1 MIQKLFLNV
10 KKLYALA
17 KKLVA
22 ILLMQSGDLLKK
34 IIFIHCIT
42 PTSYREAKIL
52 SLIDMIKRANL
63 KNRKKLPYGCSIIM
77 VSGMPMAVDE
87 KYLQQLEK
95 ENEEANIRRNG
106 KIEKI

>member
-1 MIQKLFLNV
+1 
-10 KKLYALA
+10 
-17 KKLVA
+17 
-22 ILLMQSGDLLKK
+22 
-34 IIFIHCIT
+34 
-42 PTSYREAKIL
+42 
-52 SLIDMIKRANL
+52 MIKRANL

-95 ENEEANIRRNG
+95 ENEKANIRRNG